1 VERPQ
6 FYDSKLRYRSEPVP
20 DYDVSKLSAALGSLL
35 AASPQLGGNDAYR
48 YDVVNV
54 TRQAI
59 GLLGLPFVRDVEA
72 AYQRKDKAALRA
84 TEQRVVDLLRDLDE
98 LVGTREEFLL
108 GRWVDDASRWATT
121 PAERDLYEWNARN
134 IITMWGTKC
143 TEGEE
148 DDLNLYAHKQWQGMF
163 TSYYLPRWQE
173 FFAGLNRAA
182 DAGTS
187 FDRAPF
193 AAAMCRWEQD
203 WSRRHDVFPTRPR
216 GDALAVAQRLYSKY
230 RHQLEALR

>member
-1 VERPQ
+1 M
-6 FYDSKLRYRSEPVP
+6 
-20 DYDVSKLSAALGSLL
+20 
-35 AASPQLGGNDAYR
+35 
-48 YDVVNV
+48 
-54 TRQAI
+54 
-59 GLLGLPFVRDVEA
+59 
-72 AYQRKDKAALRA
+72 
-84 TEQRVVDLLRDLDE
+84 RDLGD
-98 LVGTREEFLL
+98 LVGTREEFVL
-108 GRWVDDASRWATT
+108 GRWVDEARRWATT

-134 IITMWGTKC
+134 DHHAVGH
-143 TEGEE
+143 EVHGGEE

-173 FFAGLNRAA
+173 FFAGLNRAV

-203 WSRRHDVFPTRPR
+203 WSRRHDAFPTRPR

>member
-1 VERPQ
+1 M
-6 FYDSKLRYRSEPVP
+6 
-20 DYDVSKLSAALGSLL
+20 
-35 AASPQLGGNDAYR
+35 
-48 YDVVNV
+48 NV

-72 AYQRKDKAALRA
+72 AYRRGDRPALVVA
-84 TEQRVVDLLRDLDE
+84 EQRVVDLLRDLDD

-108 GRWVDDASRWATT
+108 GRWLDEAKRWATT
-121 PAERDLYEWNARN
+121 PGERDLYEWNARN
-134 IITMWGTKC
+134 IITLWGTTC
-143 TEGEE
+143 TEGQE

-173 FFAGLNRAA
+173 FFSGLNHAV
-182 DAGTS
+182 DTGTS

-203 WSRRHDVFPTRPR
+203 WSRRHEVFPTRPR
-216 GDALAVAQRLYSKY
+216 GDALAVSQRLYSRY
-230 RHQLEALR
+230 RRQLEELR